1 MTTSVPTG
9 HPGLPIADSVNAQR
23 FYIDGGW
30 RAPAE
35 RPASGGQALC
45 DVVNPADEEV
55 LGRIAMGG
63 AVDVDLAVAA
73 ARRAFTAFST
83 SSVASRAALLGRIHA
98 LMLDRAEEF
107 ALALSLEMGVAMG
120 YARTAQLPLA
130 AEHVR
135 VAREALLAYPFT
147 THQGPTAVVR
157 EAIGVCGLITP
168 WNWPLYQ
175 VTAKVAPA
183 LAAGCCVVIKP
194 SELSPYSA
202 LMFAQLMHDAGVPAG
217 VFNLV
222 NGTGPEVG
230 AAMAEHAGI
239 DMISITGSTRAG
251 VLVAQAAAPTVKRVT
266 QELGGKS
273 PNVMLPDTEF
283 ARAVPLGV
291 AAAFRNV
298 GQSCSAPTRM
308 IVPRGRLAEV
318 EVLAREAARAMVVGD
333 PSSEATTHGPIANR
347 AQFQRVQHLIEVGI
361 DDGAELV
368 CGGPGRPDGLE
379 RGFYTRPTIFS
390 SVATGMRIAQEEVF
404 GPVLCILPYD
414 TVEEAVT
421 IANDTVYGLG
431 AHVQGT
437 DLAQARAVAARI
449 RAGQVLINHPA
460 WDPFAPF
467 GGYKLSGNG
476 REYGRHGLEEY
487 LETKAILGF
496 GNA

>member
-1 MTTSVPTG
+1 MTTTAL
-9 HPGLPIADSVNAQR
+9 PGAVRLPIAESADCHR
-23 FYIDGGW
+23 FYIDGAWQEPDGC
-30 RAPAE
+30 AHAFT
-35 RPASGGQALC
+35 
-45 DVVNPADEEV
+45 VVNPANERE
-55 LGRIAMGG
+55 LGRIAMGSES
-63 AVDVDLAVAA
+63 DVNRAVAA
-73 ARRAFTAFST
+73 ARRAFPAFSRST
-83 SSVASRAALLGRIHA
+83 VQERAALLDRIHA
-98 LMLDRAEEF
+98 LILERADEL
-107 ALALSLEMGVAMG
+107 ALALSLEMGVAIT
-120 YARTAQLPLA
+120 YARAAQVPFA

-135 VAREALLAYPFT
+135 VAREALLNYSFLQQQGT
-147 THQGPTAVVR
+147 TAIAR

-183 LAAGCCVVIKP
+183 LAAGCCVVLKP
-194 SELSPYSA
+194 SELSPFSA
-202 LMFAQLMHDAGVPAG
+202 LMFARLMHDAGVPAG

-230 AAMAEHAGI
+230 AAMAEHPGI

-273 PNVMLPDTEF
+273 PNVMLPDTDF

-308 IVPRGRLAEV
+308 VVPRGALAQV
-318 EVLAREAARAMVVGD
+318 DALAREAAEALVVGD
-333 PSSEATTHGPIANR
+333 PMSPQTALGPIANR
-347 AQFQRVQHLIEVGI
+347 AQFERVQHMIQVGME
-361 DDGAELV
+361 DGARLL
-368 CGGPGRPDGLE
+368 CGGPGRPEGLNE
-379 RGFYTRPTIFS
+379 GFYARPTIFS
-390 SVATGMRIAQEEVF
+390 SVVTGMRIAQEEIF

-437 DLAQARAVAARI
+437 DMEQARAVAGQI

-487 LETKAILGF
+487 LETKAVLGF
-496 GNA
+496 FASQAS